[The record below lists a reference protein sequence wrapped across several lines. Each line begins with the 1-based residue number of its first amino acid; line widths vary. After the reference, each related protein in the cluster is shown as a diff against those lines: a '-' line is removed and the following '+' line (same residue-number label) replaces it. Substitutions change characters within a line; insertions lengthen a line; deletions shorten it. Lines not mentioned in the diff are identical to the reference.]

1 MTPTDHDVDAGAR
14 GGLSRRQ
21 LIKAA
26 GIVGA
31 AAWTAPVIIDSLSS
45 PAAAAT
51 VAPGCYFAFS
61 AVNAG
66 GIWQAWQTSQ
76 PGSTGPACTP
86 SGGGCTPTAS
96 VAALPALNLPTPN
109 ISDAGTQLVTVSVK
123 GGFSCRIVSVTATVQ
138 AGADADTC
146 ASSGG
151 SNITDHNV
159 VFTGQPSTSVTL
171 KPNGTVAW
179 DALAG
184 ATSMIGAILRCP

>member
-1 MTPTDHDVDAGAR
+1 VTPTDHDVDAGAR

-51 VAPGCYFAFS
+51 VAPGCYFAYS
-61 AVNAG
+61 AATSSG
-66 GIWQAWQTSQ
+66 TWQAWQTAQ
-76 PGSTGPACTP
+76 PGNTGPTCAP

-96 VAALPALNLPTPN
+96 AAALAALNLPTPN
-109 ISDAGTQLVTVSVK
+109 ISDGGTQLVTVSVK
-123 GGFSCRIVSVTATVQ
+123 GGFSCRIVSLTATVQ

-151 SNITDHNV
+151 SNITNNHV
-159 VFTGQPSTSVTL
+159 AFAGQPSTSVTL
-171 KPNGTVAW
+171 NPNGTVQW
-179 DALAG
+179 DAAAG
-184 ATSMIGAILRCP
+184 NTSMIGAILRCP